1 MPGTGVG
8 RQDSTSFT
16 SCLVSGLGMK
26 TGGLTGMVILW
37 RYQLPRMDC
46 TGMRASLH
54 CTNLARVVTWSGVRC
69 VAGDLD
75 QSPASTGVWGWDRV
89 QLSRYLADSSGSG
102 TLAAES
108 WAVTW
113 DNTSTREGWVELVE
127 QDNVWVKEEVVE
139 EIV

>member
-1 MPGTGVG
+1 
-8 RQDSTSFT
+8 
-16 SCLVSGLGMK
+16 
-26 TGGLTGMVILW
+26 MVMLW
-37 RYQLPRMDC
+37 KSQLPRMYC

-54 CTNLARVVTWSGVRC
+54 CTSLARVVTCSGVRW
-69 VAGDLD
+69 VAGDLA
-75 QSPASTGVWGWDRV
+75 QSPASTVVWGWDRV

-113 DNTSTREGWVELVE
+113 DSTSTREGWVEAVE
-127 QDNVWVKEEVVE
+127 QDNVWVNDEVE